1 MHVCVRTGRTSTSTG
16 EQALWG
22 QDVYFARCV
31 LAAVFALGKRS
42 DAVEPCNL
50 TPAWGSI
57 PAIQDSEETEMQRGP
72 QDRRPHTRTSATHS
86 QTGFAVF
93 AGHSSTCCF
102 AVLRAV
108 HAAWIFVTDT
118 THSQERRRPR
128 QGSPVADAAS
138 GLVHVAPTLT
148 SSEFQA
154 HAGA

>member
-72 QDRRPHTRTSATHS
+72 PRQAASHTHERNTFTDGVCSVCRSLVDMLFCCSPSCTCCLDFCDRHHAL
-86 QTGFAVF
+86 TGT
-93 AGHSSTCCF
+93 SSTSSRVACRGCSKRFGSCC
-102 AVLRAV
+102 
-108 HAAWIFVTDT
+108 TD
-118 THSQERRRPR
+118 S
-128 QGSPVADAAS
+128 DF
-138 GLVHVAPTLT
+138 L
-148 SSEFQA
+148 
-154 HAGA
+154 